1 MEVKV
6 EIGVEVEVVIK
17 VEVHKG
23 EDWGGKREKE
33 KNRRQKKPSVPKP
46 GNPEKK
52 MEYKSRVIQLRGS
65 RPQGLLVFELI
76 MCSDWGSYCFPT
88 QCKHTTS
95 SHIIEP

>member
-1 MEVKV
+1 MEVVVKV
-6 EIGVEVEVVIK
+6 EL
-17 VEVHKG
+17 HKG
-23 EDWGGKREKE
+23 EEKE
-33 KNRRQKKPSVPKP
+33 KKRRQKKPSVPKP

-65 RPQGLLVFELI
+65 RPQGPLVFELI

-88 QCKHTTS
+88 QCRHTTS